1 MLEFQNPSGQF
12 EDLSIHPLCPMDT
25 CLNFRILLVSSED
38 FLIHPL
44 CPMDTHSVGQ
54 PITQIPFVDFT
65 NVKPNACLN
74 DTSIERLSS
83 NPGTSNPNAHHG
95 LH

>member
-1 MLEFQNPSGQF
+1 
-12 EDLSIHPLCPMDT
+12 
-25 CLNFRILLVSSED
+25 
-38 FLIHPL
+38 
-44 CPMDTHSVGQ
+44 MDTHLIGQ
-54 PITQIPFVDFT
+54 PITQIPFVDYT
-65 NVKPNACLN
+65 NAKPNACLN